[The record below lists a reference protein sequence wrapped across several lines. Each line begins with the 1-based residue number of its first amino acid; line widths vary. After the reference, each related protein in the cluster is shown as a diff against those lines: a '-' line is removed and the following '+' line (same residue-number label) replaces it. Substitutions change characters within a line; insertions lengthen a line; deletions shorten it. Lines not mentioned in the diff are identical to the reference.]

1 MGSPTRLPASRKPQ
15 PILTV
20 TLILLLTDLTRP
32 SPRARRAGPGQP
44 RPCLLQ
50 RLGLGAL
57 DAGEF
62 LEALDECGA
71 AALDRPGLGWR
82 LPPFRGPGGRVWR
95 SPVVCCSMRVSP
107 TTAPAVQHAA
117 QPSKPRAKRDLCLA
131 HGTGSTST
139 SRSVHMARLVAY
151 SRKHIG
157 LAMSIASGPARCHS
171 TRICAR
177 TPDSAGRPA
186 STVAPRRR
194 SDLRRC
200 VRIRSRCAPV

>member
-131 HGTGSTST
+131 HGTGAHGPPRGVFQEAHRPRHVHRLGAGEASQHSYLRPHARQRRP
-139 SRSVHMARLVAY
+139 SRFH
-151 SRKHIG
+151 G
-157 LAMSIASGPARCHS
+157 
-171 TRICAR
+171 R
-177 TPDSAGRPA
+177 TPTTVRSPPMRTYPIAVCASVSA
-186 STVAPRRR
+186 
-194 SDLRRC
+194 
-200 VRIRSRCAPV
+200 

>member
-20 TLILLLTDLTRP
+20 TLILLLTGLTRP

-44 RPCLLQ
+44 RPRLLQ

-71 AALDRPGLGWR
+71 AALDRPGPGRPCLEIAGGVLLHAR
-82 LPPFRGPGGRVWR
+82 KPHDGAGRAARRPALEATSEAGPVPG
-95 SPVVCCSMRVSP
+95 
-107 TTAPAVQHAA
+107 
-117 QPSKPRAKRDLCLA
+117 PRDQLDEY
-131 HGTGSTST
+131 
-139 SRSVHMARLVAY
+139 SVHMTRLVAH

-157 LAMSIASGPARCHS
+157 LAMSIASGPARRHS
-171 TRICAR
+171 TRTCAR